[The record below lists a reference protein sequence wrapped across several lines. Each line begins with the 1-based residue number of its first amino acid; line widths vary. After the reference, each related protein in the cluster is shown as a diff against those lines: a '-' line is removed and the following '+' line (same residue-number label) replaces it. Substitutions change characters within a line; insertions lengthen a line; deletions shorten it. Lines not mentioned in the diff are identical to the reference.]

1 MSKKQTMSYKE
12 SPFLEIKTGP
22 TDITKTTKTDG
33 SIYLKSAIEL
43 NKHPQRMTERLVDWA
58 IKTPENVFLAQRNEV
73 GEWQKL
79 TYRAAYDKVKS
90 IAQYLLQSD
99 VSVEK
104 PVVILS
110 ENSIEHGLMA
120 LACLHIGLP
129 FSSLATAYSLRST
142 DYEKLKHI
150 IGTLTPALIFV
161 QNGQQYQKALEA
173 IAGDIPVVA
182 VCDKLDKQIDFQEI
196 ANTIPTK
203 EVEAAFEKIN
213 SKTVA
218 KVLFTS
224 GSTGLPKGVINTHGN
239 MTTNLQQITQTLA
252 FMAEGDF
259 VLIDWLPWNH
269 TFGGNHNFGLTLYNG
284 GSLYIDGGTP
294 TPTGIS
300 TTLKNLREIAPTTYF
315 NVPKGFEMLIPHL
328 KEDKELCRF
337 FFSRLQLFFYA
348 GAGMPQHL
356 WDELEALAF
365 ETIGKRLLIVS
376 GLGMTETSPSCTFNT
391 QQNSFAGL
399 LGVPVAGLEIKLVPD
414 GSKMEARYKG
424 NNIMPHYWRN
434 SEATQ
439 KAFDDD
445 GFLKTGDALKFL
457 NENNPNEGLI
467 FDGRIAEDFKLDTGT
482 WVNVGILKAKFIA
495 AANGLVQDVVVT
507 GHDRSFLGAIV
518 FLDLN
523 YCKKI
528 TNIDGNLEVYISQ
541 TQIIDALQ
549 NSLKRF
555 AEQNKGSSTF
565 IKRAIIADFN
575 LSIDKGEITDKGT
588 INQRQ
593 ILNNYASVVEKLY
606 EKELNYNV
614 LEVN

>member
-1 MSKKQTMSYKE
+1 MTYKE
-12 SPFLEIKTGP
+12 SPFLDIKMGATN
-22 TDITKTTKTDG
+22 IEKTIKTDG
-33 SIYLKSAIEL
+33 SVYLKSAIEL
-43 NKHPQRMTERLVDWA
+43 QQHPNRMTERLVYWA
-58 IKTPENVFLAQRNEV
+58 KKTPDKVFLAQKNSKD
-73 GEWQKL
+73 EWDSLSYREAFQK
-79 TYRAAYDKVKS
+79 VQS
-90 IAQYLLQSD
+90 ISQYLLKTN
-99 VSVEK
+99 VSVER

-120 LACLHIGLP
+120 LACLHVGLP

-142 DYEKLKHI
+142 DYEKLKYI
-150 IGTLTPALIFV
+150 IGTLTPALFFV

-173 IAGDIPVVA
+173 IAADIPVVA
-182 VCDKLDKQIDFQEI
+182 VTDKISNQIDFQEVTATVSTNEVDTAFDKI
-196 ANTIPTK
+196 NANTI
-203 EVEAAFEKIN
+203 
-213 SKTVA
+213 A

-294 TPTGIS
+294 TPTGIF

-315 NVPKGFEMLIPHL
+315 NVPKGFEMLITHL
-328 KEDKELCRF
+328 KADKELCRF

-391 QQNSFAGL
+391 QKNSFAGL
-399 LGVPVAGLEIKLVPD
+399 LGVQVPGLEIKLVPD
-414 GSKMEARYKG
+414 GGKMEARYKG
-424 NNIMPHYWRN
+424 NNVMPHYWRN
-434 SEATQ
+434 EEAT
-439 KAFDDD
+439 KKVFDEE

-457 NENNPNEGLI
+457 NENNPNDGLV

-495 AANGLVQDVVVT
+495 EAHGLIQDVVIT

-528 TNIDGNLEVYISQ
+528 TAIDANLEDYSRQ
-541 TQIIDALQ
+541 PQIIDALQ
-549 NSLKRF
+549 KSLNRF
-555 AEQNKGSSTF
+555 AQQNKGSSTF
-565 IKRAIIADFN
+565 VKRATFANFN

-593 ILNNYASVVEKLY
+593 ILSNYASVVEKLY
-606 EKELNYNV
+606 EKELNNSV